1 MPIRINL
8 LAEAQALEDLRRRD
22 PVKRSV
28 WIAAFLVCMLVAWWS
43 SIFAKSIWARAE
55 LSHIERQLA
64 TRTNEFL
71 QALQNQ
77 QKLTDVIGK
86 LEGLQEMATNRL
98 LYGTL
103 LNALQQTTIDDVQL
117 TRFRTE
123 QAYAFNDEVKP
134 TTNAASRVIPGRP
147 ASVTEKIVVILEAR
161 DSGANPGDQVNKF
174 KRAVADSP
182 YFHAALGGTNEVRLT
197 SLSPPMFMDGK
208 PCIQFA
214 LECRYPEKTR

>member
-22 PVKRSV
+22 PVKRSI
-28 WIAAFLVCMLVAWWS
+28 WIAVFLVCLMLAWWS
-43 SIFAKSIWARAE
+43 SLFAKCLWARAE
-55 LSHIERQLA
+55 LSHLEHQLS
-64 TRTNEFL
+64 TRTNEYH
-71 QALQNQ
+71 QVMQNQ
-77 QKLTDVIGK
+77 QKLADVVTK

-103 LNALQQTTIDDVQL
+103 LNALQQTTIDEVQL
-117 TRFRTE
+117 TRFRAD
-123 QAYAFNDEVKP
+123 QAYAYNDEVKP
-134 TTNAASRVIPGRP
+134 ITNSANRIIPGRP
-147 ASVTEKIVVILEAR
+147 ASVTEKIVVTMEAR

-182 YFHAALGGTNEVRLT
+182 YFHAALGGTNEARLT
-197 SLSPPMFMDGK
+197 SLSPPMFTDGK